1 MVTDSQPGTE
11 VVAGIVRKDGRMLIC
26 RRPEGAH
33 LAGMWEFPGGK
44 IEAGES
50 PEEAL
55 AREIREELGIGIE
68 VGSLRWKT
76 NYTYPDRT
84 VSLRFYDCRWRA
96 GDAENDGVAAH
107 EWVLP
112 GELDRFDF
120 LPADAPLVDILKKD
134 GPPPTGGGLDEA
146 YRECARMVAAHYEN
160 FPVASRMLPAP
171 MRRHV
176 AAVYAFARCADDF
189 SDEAGPGTAGSGTA
203 GSGTAGER
211 LAKLDEW
218 EARLEAAAE
227 GRGEGPVFIA
237 LADTLRSRELPLQ
250 PFRDLLSAF
259 RQDVTVNRY
268 PDFSSLMDCCRLS
281 ANPVGRIVL
290 MLHGVRD
297 EDSFRRSDAICTA
310 LQLANHWQDVKQD
323 YLRGRV
329 YLPQADL
336 EDFGVPESELGGEC
350 AGAALRAL
358 MVFQIRRA
366 RGLFAE
372 GFPLIRSSKGA
383 LGRELRAIFRGGLA
397 ALESIERAEYDI
409 LKGSPRLGPQ
419 EKAACALAAF
429 LPAGGLEN
437 LVGPGVDSAA
447 DANYCRWY
455 VRSSRSSFYPAF
467 RTLPPGRLRGLLA
480 IYSFCRSVDD
490 VADTPGNLGEK
501 RRLLQGWKS
510 AVGRLEEVS
519 HDHPILRELAA
530 AAATYGAP
538 AESLREVIDGVEM
551 DLKPGR
557 YETFEELSVYCHKV
571 ASAVGMSCMGVFGVA
586 PPAGEP
592 YARSLGMALQLT
604 NILRDLWADAREG
617 RIYLPLEDLRRF
629 GVAEEDIVQGVWSEP
644 LADLLLFEAGRARAF
659 FREAEDVR
667 PAGTRRSLFAARLMG
682 RIYLRMLTQMEK
694 AGFPVSGWRPSL
706 SKGAKIREALLC
718 FFGP

>member
-1 MVTDSQPGTE
+1 MVIDSQPSTE
-11 VVAGIVRKDGRMLIC
+11 VVAGIVRKDGRILIC

-44 IEAGES
+44 IEEGES
-50 PEEAL
+50 PEDAL

-68 VGSLRWKT
+68 VGSLCWKT
-76 NYTYPDRT
+76 NYAYPDRT

-96 GDAENDGVAAH
+96 GDAEKGGVAAH

-112 GELDRFDF
+112 GELGRFDF
-120 LPADAPLVDILKKD
+120 LPADAPLIEILEKD
-134 GPPPTGGGLDEA
+134 GEIPRKDGAPPTGGASSIEGVSSIEEAPRGGLEEA
-146 YRECARMVAAHYEN
+146 YRECERMVAAHYEN
-160 FPVASRMLPAP
+160 FPVASRMLPGP

-189 SDEAGPGTAGSGTA
+189 SDEAGPGS
-203 GSGTAGER
+203 AGER

-218 EARLEAAAE
+218 ERRLEAAAE

-237 LADTLRSRELPLQ
+237 LADTLRSRSLPLQ

-259 RQDVTVNRY
+259 RRDAALARY
-268 PDFSSLMDCCRLS
+268 PDFSSLMDYCRLS

-297 EDSFRRSDAICTA
+297 EESFRCSDAICTA

-336 EDFGVPESELGGEC
+336 EVFGVSESELGGES

-372 GFPLIRSSKGA
+372 GLPLIRRSKGA

-419 EKAACALAAF
+419 EKATCALAAL
-429 LPAGGLEN
+429 LPAGRLEAR
-437 LVGPGVDSAA
+437 VGPGVDSAA

-480 IYSFCRSVDD
+480 IYSFCRLVDD
-490 VADTPGNLGEK
+490 VADTPGDAAEK
-501 RRLLQGWKS
+501 RRLLQGWKK
-510 AVGRLEEVS
+510 AVGCLQEMS

-530 AAATYGAP
+530 ADAAYGVP
-538 AESLREVIDGVEM
+538 AASLCEVIDGVEM
-551 DLKPGR
+551 DLEPRR
-557 YETFEELSVYCHKV
+557 YETFDELSVYCHKV

-586 PPAGEP
+586 LPAGER

-604 NILRDLWADAREG
+604 NILRDLWADALEG
-617 RIYLPLEDLRRF
+617 RIYLPIEDLRRF
-629 GVAEEDIVQGVWSEP
+629 GVTEEDIIQGVWSEP
-644 LADLLLFEAGRARAF
+644 LADLLL
-659 FREAEDVR
+659 
-667 PAGTRRSLFAARLMG
+667 
-682 RIYLRMLTQMEK
+682 
-694 AGFPVSGWRPSL
+694 
-706 SKGAKIREALLC
+706 
-718 FFGP
+718 